1 MSVIKTHVE
10 RKVIRNILQ
19 KERFRPRTVII
30 IFLCRSV
37 RHPEKVAGEY
47 CPADQVVTKTYI
59 VGAEKGSADYQY
71 CATEKFLNGTCNI
84 HDAET
89 QDEEKPEEEPADP
102 PDDAKPEETHEPEQI
117 PEKNEE

>member
-1 MSVIKTHVE
+1 M
-10 RKVIRNILQ
+10 
-19 KERFRPRTVII
+19 
-30 IFLCRSV
+30 
-37 RHPEKVAGEY
+37 
-47 CPADQVVTKTYI
+47 TKTYI

-117 PEKNEE
+117 PENNEE

>member
-1 MSVIKTHVE
+1 M
-10 RKVIRNILQ
+10 
-19 KERFRPRTVII
+19 
-30 IFLCRSV
+30 
-37 RHPEKVAGEY
+37 
-47 CPADQVVTKTYI
+47 TKTYI

-102 PDDAKPEETHEPEQI
+102 PDDANRKKHMNRNRYRRRMRNDTKENRI
-117 PEKNEE
+117 YASGLYRRRG

>member
-10 RKVIRNILQ
+10 RKGTVPTENCDHHISLQ
-19 KERFRPRTVII
+19 ICEA
-30 IFLCRSV
+30 SG
-37 RHPEKVAGEY
+37 KVAGEY

-71 CATEKFLNGTCNI
+71 CATEKFLNETCNI